1 MGHPRIPYAPLG
13 VDDVSTSVSR
23 PFLPT
28 PVVVV
33 VIVIGCRIV
42 PSINGPFQLDLPVA
56 VVIGLEVVY
65 PAQNQIL
72 PPFPPYVAQR
82 EVRDV
87 PRAHGY
93 DVQSQQV
100 GEGFLRPEYRREDV
114 ELLNYRAVGDGRRLD
129 DVHVVNDIRDGS
141 SAVIG
146 ELGIASRMILACRD
160 VEW

>member
-1 MGHPRIPYAPLG
+1 MGHPRIPHAPLG
-13 VDDVSTSVSR
+13 VDDVSTPVSG
-23 PFLPT
+23 PFHPA

-33 VIVIGCRIV
+33 IGRRIV
-42 PSINGPFQLDLPVA
+42 PSIHGPVQLDLPVA
-56 VVIGLEVVY
+56 VVIGLEVVN
-65 PAQNQIL
+65 PTQDQIL

-114 ELLNYRAVGDGRRLD
+114 ELLNYRAVGDGRCRD
-129 DVHVVNDIRDGS
+129 DVHVVNDVRDRR

-146 ELGIASRMILACRD
+146 ELGIARRMTLARRD